1 MTGTTDPT
9 DRSDEAEAP
18 HRPRLAVLGTGVMGE
33 TVLSGALAGGWD
45 PGEVVA
51 TVRRPARG
59 DELVERYGV
68 EVTDDNVA
76 AVRGA
81 GVVVVAVKPKD
92 VDALLAQVRDALGPG
107 TVVVSVAVGLPT
119 TFYAQRLPDGTPVV
133 RVMPNTPSVVGAG
146 VSAVSG
152 GAATTE
158 EQLGLVERLLAATGL
173 VVRVAEKDQDAVGAL
188 SGSGPAYV
196 FYVVDALAEAGVLL
210 GLSRA
215 TALELATA
223 TVRGA
228 ATMLA
233 ETGEHPAL
241 LRERVSSP
249 GGTTVAALRRLD
261 AGGVRAAF
269 LDALEAARDRSAELA
284 ATLSAAPASGPAPV
298 SAPEPAPG
306 AGSAAG
312 TAR

>member
-1 MTGTTDPT
+1 MTDLP
-9 DRSDEAEAP
+9 SSL
-18 HRPRLAVLGTGVMGE
+18 RLAVLGTGIMGE
-33 TVLSGALAGGWD
+33 TVLSGALAGGWEPAD
-45 PGEVVA
+45 VVA
-51 TVRRPARG
+51 TVRRPERG
-59 DELVERYGV
+59 AELAAQHGV
-68 EVTDDNVA
+68 EVTQDNVA

-92 VDALLAQVRDALGPG
+92 VAGLLAQVRDEVAPG
-107 TVVVSVAVGLPT
+107 VVVVSVVVGLPT
-119 TFYAQRLPDGTPVV
+119 SFYEERLPAGTAVV

-152 GAATTE
+152 GSAATDE
-158 EQLGLVERLLAATGL
+158 DVALVERLLASTGL

-210 GLSRA
+210 GLTRA

-223 TVRGA
+223 TVHGA
-228 ATMLA
+228 ATMLR
-233 ETGEHPAL
+233 ETGEHPAI

-249 GGTTVAALRRLD
+249 GGTTVAALRQLD

-284 ATLSAAPASGPAPV
+284 ASLAGEAAK
-298 SAPEPAPG
+298 
-306 AGSAAG
+306 
-312 TAR
+312 

>member
-1 MTGTTDPT
+1 MTDTP
-9 DRSDEAEAP
+9 
-18 HRPRLAVLGTGVMGE
+18 RPRVAVLGTGVMGE
-33 TVLSGALAGGWD
+33 TVLSGALAGGWEPAD
-45 PGEVVA
+45 VVA
-51 TVRRPARG
+51 TVRRAERG
-59 DELVERYGV
+59 AELAAQHGV
-68 EVTDDNVA
+68 EVTQDNVA

-92 VDALLAQVRDALGPG
+92 VAGLLAQVRDEVAPG
-107 TVVVSVAVGLPT
+107 AVVVSVVVGLPT
-119 TFYAQRLPDGTPVV
+119 SFYEERLPAGTAVV

-152 GAATTE
+152 GSAATDDDVA
-158 EQLGLVERLLAATGL
+158 LVERLLASTGL

-210 GLSRA
+210 GLTRA

-223 TVRGA
+223 TVHGA
-228 ATMLA
+228 ATMLR
-233 ETGEHPAL
+233 ETGEHPAI

-249 GGTTVAALRRLD
+249 GGTTVAALRQLD

-284 ATLSAAPASGPAPV
+284 ASLAGEAAK
-298 SAPEPAPG
+298 
-306 AGSAAG
+306 
-312 TAR
+312 

>member
-1 MTGTTDPT
+1 MTDTPN
-9 DRSDEAEAP
+9 
-18 HRPRLAVLGTGVMGE
+18 RPRLAVLGAGVMGE
-33 TVLSGALAGGWD
+33 TVLSGALAGGWAPAD
-45 PGEVVA
+45 VVA
-51 TVRRPARG
+51 TVRRAARR
-59 DELVERYGV
+59 DELVGRHGV
-68 EVTDDNVA
+68 EVTEDNVA
-76 AVRGA
+76 AARGA

-92 VDALLAQVRDALGPG
+92 VDALLAEVHDAVGAG
-107 TVVVSVAVGLPT
+107 TVVVSVVVGLPT
-119 TFYAQRLPDGTPVV
+119 AFYEERLPAGTPVV

-152 GAATTE
+152 GTAATE
-158 EQLGLVERLLAATGL
+158 EHLALVEELLDATGL

-210 GLSRA
+210 GLTRA
-215 TALELATA
+215 TALELATE

-233 ETGEHPAL
+233 ETGEHPAI

-284 ATLSAAPASGPAPV
+284 RTLG
-298 SAPEPAPG
+298 G
-306 AGSAAG
+306 G
-312 TAR
+312 TAG

>member
-1 MTGTTDPT
+1 M
-9 DRSDEAEAP
+9 SDTP
-18 HRPRLAVLGTGVMGE
+18 HRPRLAVLGAGVMGE

-45 PGEVVA
+45 PGDVVA
-51 TVRRPARG
+51 TVRRPARR
-59 DELVERYGV
+59 DELAGRHGV

-92 VDALLAQVRDALGPG
+92 VDALLAQVRDVVGTG

-119 TFYAQRLPDGTPVV
+119 AFYEGRLPAGTPVV

-146 VSAVSG
+146 VSAVSPG
-152 GAATTE
+152 SAATDE
-158 EQLGLVERLLAATGL
+158 HLALVERMLAATGL
-173 VVRVAEKDQDAVGAL
+173 VLRVPEKDQDAVGAL

-210 GLSRA
+210 GLTRA

-233 ETGEHPAL
+233 ETGEHPAI

-284 ATLSAAPASGPAPV
+284 RTLG
-298 SAPEPAPG
+298 EETG
-306 AGSAAG
+306 TGSAG
-312 TAR
+312 

>member
-1 MTGTTDPT
+1 MTDT
-9 DRSDEAEAP
+9 P
-18 HRPRLAVLGTGVMGE
+18 HRPRLAVLGAGVMGE
-33 TVLSGALAGGWD
+33 TVLAGALAGGWD
-45 PGEVVA
+45 PGDVVA
-51 TVRRPARG
+51 TVRRAARR
-59 DELVERYGV
+59 DELVDRHGV
-68 EVTDDNVA
+68 EVTEDNVA

-92 VDALLAQVRDALGPG
+92 VDALLAEVRDAVGVG
-107 TVVVSVAVGLPT
+107 TVVVSVVVGLPT
-119 TFYAQRLPDGTPVV
+119 AFYEERLPAGTPVV

-146 VSAVSG
+146 VSALSG
-152 GAATTE
+152 GAAATDE
-158 EQLGLVERLLAATGL
+158 HLALVERLLASTGL

-210 GLSRA
+210 GLTRA

-233 ETGEHPAL
+233 ETGEHPAI

-284 ATLSAAPASGPAPV
+284 RTLG
-298 SAPEPAPG
+298 G
-306 AGSAAG
+306 G
-312 TAR
+312 TAG

>member
-1 MTGTTDPT
+1 MTGTTDTT
-9 DRSDEAEAP
+9 DTP
-18 HRPRLAVLGTGVMGE
+18 HHPRLAVLGTGVMGE

-45 PGEVVA
+45 PGDVVA
-51 TVRRPARG
+51 TVRRTARG
-59 DELVERYGV
+59 DELAGRYGV
-68 EVTDDNVA
+68 EVTEDNVA

-92 VDALLAQVRDALGPG
+92 VDALLREVRDAVGAG
-107 TVVVSVAVGLPT
+107 TVVVSVVVGLPT
-119 TFYAQRLPDGTPVV
+119 TFYEERLPAGTPVV

-146 VSAVSG
+146 VSAVSA
-152 GAATTE
+152 GAGATD
-158 EQLGLVERLLAATGL
+158 EQLALVERMLAATGL

-210 GLSRA
+210 GLTRA
-215 TALELATA
+215 TALELAPA

-233 ETGEHPAL
+233 ETGEHPAI

-284 ATLSAAPASGPAPV
+284 ATLSSEPGSGPASG
-298 SAPEPAPG
+298 
-306 AGSAAG
+306 AG

>member
-1 MTGTTDPT
+1 MTDLPT
-9 DRSDEAEAP
+9 PPAP
-18 HRPRLAVLGTGVMGE
+18 VPERRLAVLGTGIMGE
-33 TVLSGALAGGWD
+33 TVLAGALAAGWD
-45 PGEVVA
+45 PADVVA
-51 TVRRPARG
+51 TVRRAERGEELAARH
-59 DELVERYGV
+59 GV
-68 EVTDDNVA
+68 ATTQDNVE

-92 VDALLAQVRDALGPG
+92 VAALLAEVRDAVGAG
-107 TVVVSVAVGLPT
+107 TVVVSVVVGLPT
-119 TFYAQRLPDGTPVV
+119 SFYEDRLPAGTAVV

-152 GAATTE
+152 GAAADD
-158 EQLGLVERLLAATGL
+158 GDVALVERLLSATGL

-196 FYVVDALAEAGVLL
+196 FYVIDALAEAGVLL
-210 GLSRA
+210 GLTRA

-223 TVRGA
+223 TVHGA
-228 ATMLA
+228 ATMLR
-233 ETGEHPAL
+233 ETGEHPAIA
-241 LRERVSSP
+241 REKVSSP

-284 ATLSAAPASGPAPV
+284 AALADAPTPR
-298 SAPEPAPG
+298 PE
-306 AGSAAG
+306 AG
-312 TAR
+312 RDER